1 MKTFA
6 LFTIS
11 AMALAAAS
19 WLYLIELPRLDSENR
34 ILRSTLSEQGIE
46 LPTGIRPPAAPAPAA
61 APAQSVASA
70 NALASPGADKTP
82 SPSTEPRPDPNG
94 VAPRS
99 PAAAKQHDA
108 KMLAEEKR
116 ASALEAIHRKYM
128 ILDQNESTA
137 KVKLKELNAKKV
149 ELDGS
154 FKEYNIVDTVDEC
167 GEISGSQNR
176 GTRTS
181 DADRKK
187 ALGPINEQIDHYK
200 KLLNAIEPA
209 RNQLRVETFEVEAA
223 YRQEITDS
231 KRP

>member
-11 AMALAAAS
+11 AMALAAAT

-46 LPTGIRPPAAPAPAA
+46 LPTGIRPPAAPAPSAA
-61 APAQSVASA
+61 TGDPVASVADVSLPPSA
-70 NALASPGADKTP
+70 ETLP
-82 SPSTEPRPDPNG
+82 SQNG

-99 PAAAKQHDA
+99 PAAARQHDA
-108 KMLAEEKR
+108 KMMAEEKR

-137 KVKLKELNAKKV
+137 KGKLKELNAQKV

-154 FKEYNIVDTVDEC
+154 FKEYSIVDTVDEC
-167 GEISGSQNR
+167 GEVTGSQNR
-176 GTRTS
+176 GMRTS

-187 ALGPINEQIDHYK
+187 ALGPINEQIDRYK